1 MKDFMKWLHMVVC
14 GVSTIFLIMMACSRF
29 VTKDQFLLALFVYIY
44 MILLAVA
51 LFKEE

>member
-14 GVSTIFLIMMACSRF
+14 GVSTVFLIMMTCSPK
-29 VTKDQFLLALFVYIY
+29 VTKDLFVLALVVYIY

-51 LFKEE
+51 LFKED